1 MKRLLTVALLLLAV
15 VALPAQE
22 VVTFMPQWL
31 PQTQFAGYYVALEK
45 GFYAEEGLDV
55 IVDHF
60 GGSSTGTALEKI
72 EQRKVDIITSQLISV
87 MIERERGMHLINVLQ
102 TSQINGLMCATHF
115 PITSPASLDSALIGR
130 WKVGFGEVCD
140 LFCYKHGLHV
150 EWVPYIQGINL
161 FISGAVDGLLCYSY
175 SEFLQLELATGGIR
189 EDHRIR
195 FSDYGLN
202 YPEDGLYVTEEFYRN
217 HKSTV
222 DKFVRASRRGWEYA
236 REHKEEALD
245 ISMKVIAEFN
255 VATNRTFQRL
265 MLDEILRLQV
275 NPLTDVAD
283 YAPVRREVFEEL
295 NRSLIEAKILKAP
308 QNYEEMI
315 R

>member
-1 MKRLLTVALLLLAV
+1 MRRLLLAALLLLTA

-22 VVTFMPQWL
+22 VITFMPQWL

-55 IVDHF
+55 ILDHF

-72 EQRKVDIITSQLISV
+72 EHNKVDIITSQLISV
-87 MIERERGMHLINVLQ
+87 MIEREKGKRLVNVLQ
-102 TSQINGLMCATHF
+102 TSQVNGLMCAAHF
-115 PITSPASLDSALIGR
+115 PIDSAEALNDAKIGR

-140 LFCYKHGLHV
+140 LFCYKNGLHV
-150 EWVPYIQGINL
+150 NWIPYIQGINL
-161 FISGAVDGLLCYSY
+161 YVSGAVDALLCYSY
-175 SEFLQLELATGGIR
+175 SEFLQLELATGGIP
-189 EDHRIR
+189 ESHRIR

-202 YPEDGLYVTEEFYRN
+202 YPEDGLYVTEKYYME
-217 HKSTV
+217 HQDAV

-236 REHKEEALD
+236 REHREEALD
-245 ISMKVIAEFN
+245 IAMKVIADFS

-275 NPLTDVAD
+275 NLVTGEAD
-283 YAPVRREVFEEL
+283 FAPVRREVFEEL
-295 NRSLIEAKILKAP
+295 NHSLCEAGILHSTLK
-308 QNYEEMI
+308 YEEMI